1 MVVTETEG
9 ILAGAGVG
17 ATVPFFLR
25 RYLDKVTPPA
35 VAGPFDWMGD
45 FKRPSVGIPIIG
57 GIGLATLGLMGSRA
71 KGPLRDNPGASKAVA
86 AFAGSMGGGGFYSW
100 VFGPAEVAAATG
112 AIAVAARAP
121 VKGVALRVAAA
132 PARVAMGTVAQQRL
146 APEMAPFPRR
156 YPTPEI
162 AGYVDAVGGF

>member
-9 ILAGAGVG
+9 IIAGAGTG

-35 VAGPFDWMGD
+35 VAGPLDWMGD
-45 FKRPSVGIPIIG
+45 FKRPSVGIPILG
-57 GIGLATLGLMGSRA
+57 GIGLATLGLMGSRD
-71 KGPLRDNPGASKAVA
+71 KGPLRRNPGASKAVA

-121 VKGVALRVAAA
+121 VRGVALRVA
-132 PARVAMGTVAQQRL
+132 PARPALGTVAEQRL

-156 YPTPEI
+156 YPTPTI